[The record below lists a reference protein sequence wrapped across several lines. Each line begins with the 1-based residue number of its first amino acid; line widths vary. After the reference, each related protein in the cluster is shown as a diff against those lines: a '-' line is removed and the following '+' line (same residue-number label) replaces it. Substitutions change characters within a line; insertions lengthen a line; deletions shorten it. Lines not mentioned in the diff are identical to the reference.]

1 MMMPMTMMPQ
11 GFMAPMSMQ
20 QQQQV
25 NFQEQQQQQQQQP
38 FFPAPGGAPPPP
50 MYPTMV
56 FGWPPPQGFAVAG
69 SQVMG
74 WDFQLAKK
82 KLNDHF
88 LPAQGPPSEYSEMSF
103 RGGAP
108 LFGPQQQ
115 PGM

>member
-25 NFQEQQQQQQQQP
+25 NFQEQQQQQPLHQQP

-82 KLNDHF
+82 N
-88 LPAQGPPSEYSEMSF
+88 Y
-103 RGGAP
+103 
-108 LFGPQQQ
+108 
-115 PGM
+115 

>member
-20 QQQQV
+20 QQQTVPMQQQQQV
-25 NFQEQQQQQQQQP
+25 NFQEQQQQQPQQQQP

-56 FGWPPPQGFAVAG
+56 FGWPPPQGFAIAG

-74 WDFQLAKK
+74 WDFELAKK
-82 KLNDHF
+82 INRSF
-88 LPAQGPPSEYSEMSF
+88 SSCSGPS
-103 RGGAP
+103 
-108 LFGPQQQ
+108 
-115 PGM
+115 